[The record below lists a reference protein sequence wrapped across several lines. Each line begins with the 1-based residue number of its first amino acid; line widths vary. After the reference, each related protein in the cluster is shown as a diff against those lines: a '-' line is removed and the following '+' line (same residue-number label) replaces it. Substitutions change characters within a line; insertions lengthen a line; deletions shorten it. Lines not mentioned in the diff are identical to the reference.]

1 MLLWAFLHFL
11 SVNRIQNVN
20 QSIFSTL
27 SNDYMIH
34 LRGGFYEI
42 ETLVLL
48 CNVRLRIICRKLLYF
63 PLKNCN
69 WINKQTTKKETTKQ
83 ETANDKQTRDNMA
96 TALDVFGDKY
106 LLNSM

>member
-1 MLLWAFLHFL
+1 MLYAFLSIMHFL

-27 SNDYMIH
+27 SNDYIR

-48 CNVRLRIICRKLLYF
+48 CNVRLRIICRKLLHF

-69 WINKQTTKKETTKQ
+69 
-83 ETANDKQTRDNMA
+83 
-96 TALDVFGDKY
+96 
-106 LLNSM
+106 